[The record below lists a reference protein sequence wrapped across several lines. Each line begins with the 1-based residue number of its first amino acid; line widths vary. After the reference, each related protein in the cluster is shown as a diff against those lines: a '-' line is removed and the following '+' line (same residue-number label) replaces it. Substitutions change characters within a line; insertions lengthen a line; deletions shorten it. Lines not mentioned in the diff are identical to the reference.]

1 LIWGYEAGV
10 ASRFLDLA
18 DALEALLDGNINLI
32 TVRGLKR
39 PRFREEVEATRV
51 LIYEANDDQ
60 AAA

>member
-1 LIWGYEAGV
+1 
-10 ASRFLDLA
+10 
-18 DALEALLDGNINLI
+18 LEVLLDGNIDLI

-39 PRFREEVEATRV
+39 PRFRKEVEATRV